1 MASETLDTLSTFRA
15 YLIIMSGIRHSY
27 AFLEDLTKLVMVL
40 SIINIG
46 LFI

>member
-1 MASETLDTLSTFRA
+1 VASETLDTLSTFRA
-15 YLIIMSGIRHSY
+15 DLIIIIRHAY

-40 SIINIG
+40 SIINNIS